1 MAKQLSSEEHNDG
14 FGGGSQYIQW
24 ARLSTTGWTR
34 RGAGHHNK
42 EMGRYRHQVYAKAT
56 TPRWVTVFGLQ
67 WQVIES
73 QRFEPASD
81 LSGAMASAI
90 ERLAVDGWQ
99 IESEPR
105 FGFAFIRRN
114 GERRLLILTPKDP
127 HDHAPQSFSPF
138 K

>member
-1 MAKQLSSEEHNDG
+1 VDSGVNGSKCISSV
-14 FGGGSQYIQW
+14 
-24 ARLSTTGWTR
+24 ARRSSTGWTQP
-34 RGAGHHNK
+34 GAGNHNRA
-42 EMGRYRHQVYAKAT
+42 MGRYRHQVYEKAS

-73 QRFEPASD
+73 HRLEPASD
-81 LSGAMASAI
+81 LSGAMASAL

-105 FGFAFIRRN
+105 FGFAFIRRE